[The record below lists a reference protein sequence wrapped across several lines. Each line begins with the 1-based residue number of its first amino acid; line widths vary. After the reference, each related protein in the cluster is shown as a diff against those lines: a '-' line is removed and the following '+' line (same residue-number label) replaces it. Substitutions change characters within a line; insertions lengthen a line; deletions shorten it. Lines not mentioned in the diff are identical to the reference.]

1 MYATWKA
8 AVVELYPGMYESAQQ
23 ELPDGE
29 WIDKPAEKN
38 VWYLNAND
46 PQASTLIWQGA
57 QAGDVNA
64 FAMTSRVYVP
74 LFIGALVL
82 AAVLLLTARRRH
94 GAVWTVFRYISV
106 ACVCLAAS
114 ILLVTNGAMLMS
126 DTEWPRMIAAETLA
140 LSAAALVWVRQIR
153 LIRA

>member
-1 MYATWKA
+1 
-8 AVVELYPGMYESAQQ
+8 
-23 ELPDGE
+23 
-29 WIDKPAEKN
+29 
-38 VWYLNAND
+38 
-46 PQASTLIWQGA
+46 
-57 QAGDVNA
+57 
-64 FAMTSRVYVP
+64 MTSRVYVP

-82 AAVLLLTARRRH
+82 AAVLLLTARRRR

-114 ILLVTNGAMLMS
+114 ILLVTNGAMLMG